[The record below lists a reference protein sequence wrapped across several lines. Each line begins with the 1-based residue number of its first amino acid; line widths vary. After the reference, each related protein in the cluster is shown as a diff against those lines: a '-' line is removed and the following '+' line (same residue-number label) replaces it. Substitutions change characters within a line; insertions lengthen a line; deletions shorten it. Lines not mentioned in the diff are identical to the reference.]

1 MGKKT
6 SKGVSE
12 ILKKYG
18 KGKSLIK
25 GKNVEKEDIIFY
37 FKAVKI

>member
-1 MGKKT
+1 VGSFKDL
-6 SKGVSE
+6 
-12 ILKKYG
+12 LKNLFPLK
-18 KGKSLIK
+18 IK